1 MLRSSIKHELTPRSS
16 LLRTRLVSPDG
27 LCPVFADAPKD
38 LQTMATSLYND
49 SSFDVKALIAP
60 IYPSAVIPRRPSSV
74 PSQGNSPRPL
84 TRRTSSTSTTLSV
97 SSSTASSSSR
107 SGSLSPSTAEE
118 LAPLTEATDFES
130 ALQLEN
136 LPSPR
141 MSPRVIPG
149 YELGGYAFPADLE
162 RAAAASAVA
171 DISSG
176 RPDPFQHYTGTGGGS
191 GSSTSPTTTTGLD
204 LDVSYDPSSSSVS
217 TPTMESIVATPRP
230 RQNPNAASESSSDPT
245 DSYFPHVESS
255 SSSAPSPPK
264 PWTQE
269 GPGDYVSVNV
279 NSELVNGAGTHSS
292 SEVQSTIA

>member
-1 MLRSSIKHELTPRSS
+1 
-16 LLRTRLVSPDG
+16 
-27 LCPVFADAPKD
+27 
-38 LQTMATSLYND
+38 MATSLYND

-74 PSQGNSPRPL
+74 PSSQGNSPRPL

-97 SSSTASSSSR
+97 SSSASSSTSR

-118 LAPLTEATDFES
+118 LAPVTEATDFES

-176 RPDPFQHYTGTGGGS
+176 LPDPFKYYSGGGGGS
-191 GSSTSPTTTTGLD
+191 DSTTGLD
-204 LDVSYDPSSSSVS
+204 LDVPYASSSSTVS
-217 TPTMESIVATPRP
+217 TPTRESTVATPRP
-230 RQNPNAASESSSDPT
+230 RPNPNSSSELSDST
-245 DSYFPHVESS
+245 DSYFPQTIASPPRSS
-255 SSSAPSPPK
+255 SSSSSSSWEQDQQQQEMEPQVELASSPPK

-279 NSELVNGAGTHSS
+279 NAKVANGAGKDASS
-292 SEVQSTIA
+292 GVQSTVA